1 MLCVSTN
8 DFPVLSGFHLYGYVW
23 CAKIK
28 SGSFFHLN
36 CPHAAHPV
44 QSVLVVKTTEY
55 ASHVLLSN
63 QFSVPSHQSFWSD
76 DVSHLFQQLLTKPVL
91 ESFVWSA

>member
-1 MLCVSTN
+1 M
-8 DFPVLSGFHLYGYVW
+8 
-23 CAKIK
+23 
-28 SGSFFHLN
+28 
-36 CPHAAHPV
+36 

-91 ESFVWSA
+91 ESFVCSRTSWPFTLLAGLCSRSPTYPSDAALSSKAIIDAFRLF